1 MMKKKFIYFFLLF
14 IFFSFTL
21 RHSSKM
27 NSDNLVFLNLIKNS
41 DYDVQII
48 STNVF
53 SIFSFTIQKN
63 KKKKRSCN
71 RFAIELFSMFL
82 RIFFVSDLKL
92 KSNSSAN
99 QNLLKKIFFDLFTF
113 KKKNHENMNFEK
125 KNHVTIYLQC
135 E

>member
-1 MMKKKFIYFFLLF
+1 
-14 IFFSFTL
+14 
-21 RHSSKM
+21 M
-27 NSDNLVFLNLIKNS
+27 NSDNFVSLNLIKNS

-53 SIFSFTIQKN
+53 SIFSLTIQKN

-71 RFAIELFSMFL
+71 RFAIELFSIFL
-82 RIFFVSDLKL
+82 RIFFASDLKL

-99 QNLLKKIFFDLFTF
+99 QNLLKEFFFDLFTS
-113 KKKNHENMNFEK
+113 KKKSHENMNFEK
-125 KNHVTIYLQC
+125 KNHVTIHLRC